1 MLTFA
6 SLEFKKACFD
16 KCHSSTKCTIL
27 PILKRAVISR
37 SHNVKSPIFVQN
49 VDVDIKEFYY
59 FKLF

>member
-27 PILKRAVISR
+27 PILERAVISR
-37 SHNVKSPIFVQN
+37 SHNVKSPIFVQK
-49 VDVDIKEFYY
+49 VDVDNKEF
-59 FKLF
+59 